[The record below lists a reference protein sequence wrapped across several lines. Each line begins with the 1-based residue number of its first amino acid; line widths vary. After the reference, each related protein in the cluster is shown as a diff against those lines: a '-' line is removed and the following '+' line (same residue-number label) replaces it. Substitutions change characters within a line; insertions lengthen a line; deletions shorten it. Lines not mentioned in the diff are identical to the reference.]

1 MQQKDLQTWGSGS
14 EAKKRKNRKAT
25 GSNASRQSA
34 CFMESKPFRIVL
46 PISACRLG
54 RALRGLLAPST
65 NRGPGRGTPWTNPR
79 LAQNLSAPGMLFW
92 GGPNFLGERVGI
104 GVEWRFVL
112 ASHVAAAAIYPLPTS
127 WNLGFIYRLHEHRL
141 REVYPN
147 PSFIFPPTP
156 LKLPLSLPPLL
167 IPPSLSHAVSFLH
180 IYFLFCLC
188 TFFLSTFL
196 PISCSCMK

>member
-1 MQQKDLQTWGSGS
+1 MLSGGSWPLPPIGGQVEEHLGPIRDWHRIFRLQ
-14 EAKKRKNRKAT
+14 
-25 GSNASRQSA
+25 A
-34 CFMESKPFRIVL
+34 CSFGAAR
-46 PISACRLG
+46 
-54 RALRGLLAPST
+54 T
-65 NRGPGRGTPWTNPR
+65 
-79 LAQNLSAPGMLFW
+79 FW
-92 GGPNFLGERVGI
+92 GKRVGI

-156 LKLPLSLPPLL
+156 LTLPLSLPPLL

-188 TFFLSTFL
+188 TFFYPLFCLYRVLAWSRPVYNL
-196 PISCSCMK
+196 IKYCLQNICSSPMVPVLQNSWIYTLWVIDMPRWRIV